1 MNNINHFFINRR
13 INNEVKKYI
22 KNKLLET
29 NVIDNTLIIYTNDHL
44 FKEIN
49 IRIVDGKQ
57 HIIFINNNKLN
68 KINKIN
74 IVLDDNYPF
83 RKPINIKI
91 NNYSYKSLIQLF
103 NKQLSLFNIKECLC
117 CTSLTCVNNWTP
129 TSTIKS
135 LLSEIILNL
144 SYKEK
149 YVLYIIVNV
158 IKRKYLIN
166 DIPILDYVYN
176 NSL

>member
-22 KNKLLET
+22 KNKLLECR
-29 NVIDNTLIIYTNDHL
+29 VIDNTLIIYTNDHL
-44 FKEIN
+44 FKEIK
-49 IRIVDGKQ
+49 IRIVDGKED
-57 HIIFINNNKLN
+57 IIFINHNKINN

-83 RKPINIKI
+83 RKPINIKV
-91 NNYSYKSLIQLF
+91 NNYTYKSLIQLS
-103 NKQLSLFNIKECLC
+103 NKQLDMFNIKECLC
-117 CTSLTCVNNWTP
+117 CTSLTCTDNWSP
-129 TSTIKS
+129 TSTINK

-149 YVLYIIVNV
+149 YVMNIIIEV
-158 IKRKYLIN
+158 IKRKYLIS
-166 DIPILDYVYN
+166 DIPIYKYLY
-176 NSL
+176 

>member
-29 NVIDNTLIIYTNDHL
+29 NIIDNTLIIYTNDHL

-49 IRIVDGKQ
+49 IRIIDGKQ
-57 HIIFINNNKLN
+57 YIIFINNNKIN

-83 RKPINIKI
+83 RKPISIKI
-91 NNYSYKSLIQLF
+91 NNYTYKSLIQLS
-103 NKQLSLFNIKECLC
+103 NKQLHMFNIKECLC
-117 CTSLTCVNNWTP
+117 CTSLTCKDNWSP
-129 TSTIKS
+129 TSTINK
-135 LLSEIILNL
+135 LLTEIILNL
-144 SYKEK
+144 SYKER
-149 YVLYIIVNV
+149 YVMNIIIEV
-158 IKRKYLIN
+158 IKRKYLN
-166 DIPILDYVYN
+166 LDIPIYKYLY
-176 NSL
+176 